1 MFPSSVDT
9 REIKK
14 HGQIKS
20 FTNCK
25 HQWFGVRWTL
35 INDADTQATDTTIP
49 KRNGNKK
56 WLLLFLIASLI
67 IGGTVV
73 GLSIHFTK
81 MPITSARNAQTTSTT
96 TNKPAVKD
104 HVLML
109 NTYKSSNVPMVIGL
123 DGESVL

>member
-1 MFPSSVDT
+1 MFLVA
-9 REIKK
+9 
-14 HGQIKS
+14 G
-20 FTNCK
+20 
-25 HQWFGVRWTL
+25 
-35 INDADTQATDTTIP
+35 
-49 KRNGNKK
+49 
-56 WLLLFLIASLI
+56 LI

-81 MPITSARNAQTTSTT
+81 MPITSARIAQTTSTTKSLATT

>member
-1 MFPSSVDT
+1 M
-9 REIKK
+9 
-14 HGQIKS
+14 
-20 FTNCK
+20 
-25 HQWFGVRWTL
+25 
-35 INDADTQATDTTIP
+35 
-49 KRNGNKK
+49 
-56 WLLLFLIASLI
+56 LLVASLI

-81 MPITSARNAQTTSTT
+81 MPITSARIAQTASTTTSLATT

-109 NTYKSSNVPMVIGL
+109 STLTSSNVPMVIGL